1 MIYPSIQEL
10 SKGKFNRYEL
20 CIATAKCARAI
31 TDELTNASS
40 IDSKEEKSFQK
51 KPLSDEKSVKLAIL
65 KLNAIDFDLYLP
77 EEE

>member
-10 SKGKFNRYEL
+10 SKGKYNRYEL

-31 TDELTNASS
+31 TDELTNPASLE
-40 IDSKEEKSFQK
+40 SKEEKSTQK
-51 KPLSDEKSVKLAIL
+51 KALQDEKSVKSAIL
-65 KLNAIDFDLYLP
+65 KLNEIDYNLYLP